1 MNRRQILGRLLS
13 LMQPLWKIMAASVAA
28 RILNQLAGIAL
39 VAAGVW
45 SIGQAA
51 FRGSGGLL
59 WPLVGILAGIGMLKG
74 LFRYLEQFTGHY
86 VAFRLLGLLRN
97 QFYDHIEPL
106 IPGGLPGLRSGDA
119 VSRVVSDVDKVEPFY
134 AHTIAPA
141 VSAVIVPAAALI
153 FLFSVHPAL
162 GWVLLPFVLILG
174 LAVPS
179 LALIARRDASAAA
192 RAAAGEVNA
201 HLTDSFQGL
210 RDILAF
216 GYGDRR
222 RTEIRDIGR
231 RLDRR
236 ERKQKA
242 WKAVQNGVDAA
253 VLAGALVALL
263 AVGVGLVHRGA
274 IGPLMLAVAVTVG
287 GLGLDPVTG
296 LTGVLTDFQTAL
308 ASAGRLF
315 RMMDR
320 EPVVREPADPV
331 RPAALTP
338 ALDFRNVTF
347 HYPDTSGNGTGKPVL
362 QNLSFSLQPGETV
375 GLVGASGAGKSTVV
389 NLLLRFWDP
398 PQGEIL
404 LGGYDVLTLSP
415 ETVRTHIGL
424 VSQQTH
430 IFDTTIR
437 ENLLLGNPGAS
448 ERQLR
453 EAIDRANLSE
463 FIASLPG
470 GLETKTGELGA
481 RLSGGQR
488 QRIAIGRAFLKDAPL
503 LVLDEATSNL
513 DAGNER
519 MIRETLSRLLTDRT
533 TLIIAHRLSTVMD
546 ADRILVLAG
555 GHVAEQGTHDQLL
568 RNGGEYARLFAR
580 QQDELNDA
588 VISATVA

>member
-13 LMQPLWKIMAASVAA
+13 LIQPLWKIMAASVAA

-39 VAAGVW
+39 VGVGVW
-45 SIGQAA
+45 GIGQATVQ
-51 FRGSGGLL
+51 GGGLL
-59 WPLVGILAGIGMLKG
+59 WPLLGVLAGIGMFKG
-74 LFRYLEQFTGHY
+74 LFRYLEQFSGHY

-97 QFYDHIEPL
+97 QFYARIEPL

-134 AHTIAPA
+134 AHTVAPA
-141 VSAVIVPAAALI
+141 VSAVVVPVATLL

-162 GWVLLPFVLILG
+162 GWTLLPFVILLG

-179 LALIARRDASAAA
+179 TALLVRRDGSAAS
-192 RAAAGEVNA
+192 RTAAGEVNA

-210 RDILAF
+210 RDVLAF
-216 GYGDRR
+216 GYGERR
-222 RTEIRDIGR
+222 RAEIRELGR
-231 RLDRR
+231 RLERR
-236 ERKQKA
+236 ERKQQARKA
-242 WKAVQNGVDAA
+242 LQNGVDAA
-253 VLAGALVALL
+253 LLAGALVALL
-263 AVGVGLVHRGA
+263 AVGVSLVHRGV
-274 IGPLMLAVAVTVG
+274 IGPLTLAVAVAVG
-287 GLGLDPVTG
+287 GLGLEPVTG
-296 LTGVLTDFQTAL
+296 LTRVLTELQTAL

-320 EPVVREPADPV
+320 QPAVREPGDPV
-331 RPAALTP
+331 RPEALTP
-338 ALDFRNVTF
+338 SLRFRNVTF
-347 HYPDTSGNGTGKPVL
+347 WYPDTKGNGTSRPVL
-362 QNLSFSLQPGETV
+362 QNLSFSLEPGETV

-398 PQGEIL
+398 PDGEIL
-404 LGGYDVLTLSP
+404 LGGYDLRALSLG
-415 ETVRTHIGL
+415 TVRDQVGL

-437 ENLLLGNPGAS
+437 ENLLLGNPSAS
-448 ERQLR
+448 DRMLR
-453 EAIDRANLSE
+453 EAVDRANLAD
-463 FIASLPG
+463 FIASLPQ
-470 GLETKTGELGA
+470 GLETKTGELGT

-519 MIRETLSRLLTDRT
+519 MIRETLSRLMPDRT
-533 TLIIAHRLSTVMD
+533 TLIIAHRLSTVID

-555 GHVAEQGTHDQLL
+555 GRIAEQGTHEQLL
-568 RNGGEYARLFAR
+568 RKNGEYARLFAR
-580 QQDELNDA
+580 QQDELDDA
-588 VISATVA
+588 VISASVA